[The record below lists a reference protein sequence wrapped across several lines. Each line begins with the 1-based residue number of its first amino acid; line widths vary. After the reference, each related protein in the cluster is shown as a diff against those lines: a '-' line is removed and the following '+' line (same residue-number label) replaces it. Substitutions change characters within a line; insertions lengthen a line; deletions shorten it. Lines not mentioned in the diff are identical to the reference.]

1 MPSLRSLPEW
11 QRNLWTII
19 IVEILTLL
27 AFNASAILIPYHVQN
42 LGLTDIVRLTRWTG
56 AYQSVGSITFAIATP
71 IWGLLGDRFGR
82 KTMLLRAT
90 SVLGLVLLGMI
101 FCQTPSQ
108 LMALRVLQGAMTGTP
123 AAAAALLA
131 TGTPKK
137 HTAYALG
144 LLQAALY
151 VGISLGPMLG
161 GYVGD
166 AYGYRTT
173 FGVSLVLV
181 VLALALI
188 IALVREPKRR
198 AEPSEQTSNTTPRQ
212 SLLQRLLSARSVG
225 AIVGLTLLTN
235 LGASLVNPV
244 MPLYVQQL
252 AADPSRLA
260 SITGTIA
267 GAGALAAA
275 ISALVVGRAGDRIGR
290 SRAMMACL
298 AGAALAS
305 FMQSLTHAP
314 LALGIWSTAVGLSL
328 GGFSPSVSA
337 ELVARIP
344 QDRIGTV
351 LGLNSSASSIGFGAG
366 PLIGAWLMS
375 HSAAPTVYRT
385 TALVLGLLAVGLVGN
400 EIKKRSPRRRRLTQ
414 Q

>member
-1 MPSLRSLPEW
+1 VRSLRSLPEW

-19 IVEILTLL
+19 AVEILTLL

-42 LGLTDIVRLTRWTG
+42 LGLTDRVRLTRWTG

-82 KTMLLRAT
+82 KAMLLRAT
-90 SVLGLVLLGMI
+90 SALGFVLLGMI

-131 TGTPKK
+131 SGTPKE
-137 HTAYALG
+137 HAAYALG

-151 VGISLGPMLG
+151 VGISLGPMMG
-161 GYVGD
+161 GYIGD
-166 AYGYRTT
+166 AFGYRTT
-173 FGVSLVLV
+173 FGVSLILV
-181 VLALALI
+181 VLALILI
-188 IALVREPKRR
+188 VAMVREPRR
-198 AEPSEQTSNTTPRQ
+198 RTQAADGALDREPRQ
-212 SLLQRLLSARSVG
+212 TLPRRLLSAHSVG
-225 AIVGLTLLTN
+225 AILGLTLLVN
-235 LGASLVNPV
+235 VGSSLVNPV

-267 GAGALAAA
+267 GTGALAAA
-275 ISALVVGRAGDRIGR
+275 ISALVVGKAGDRIGR
-290 SRAMMACL
+290 SRAMLACL
-298 AGAALAS
+298 AGAACAS
-305 FMQSLTHAP
+305 FMQAMAHSP
-314 LALGIWSTAVGLSL
+314 LALGIWSTVVGLSL

-337 ELVARIP
+337 ELVSRISEN
-344 QDRIGTV
+344 RIGTV

-366 PLIGAWLMS
+366 PLIGAWVMS
-375 HSAAPTVYRT
+375 HTSAPTVYRT
-385 TALVLGLLAVGLVGN
+385 TALVLGLMAAGLVGR
-400 EIKKRSPRRRRLTQ
+400 ELKGRRQRRP
-414 Q
+414 